1 MNAVEIDSV
10 LSPRLFTI
18 RRPLAPRHEE
28 DEPEAK
34 ALLLL
39 AAPLPTLTRGTLV
52 LVTGWV
58 ATPPS
63 AAQVMGRDWGT
74 SLDDEFFADA
84 NRPLIIAN
92 IVRSPEGVELASR
105 P

>member
-1 MNAVEIDSV
+1 M
-10 LSPRLFTI
+10 
-18 RRPLAPRHEE
+18 
-28 DEPEAK
+28 
-34 ALLLL
+34 
-39 AAPLPTLTRGTLV
+39 
-52 LVTGWV
+52 TGWV
-58 ATPPS
+58 ATPPT

-92 IVRSPEGVELASR
+92 IVRSPDGAELASR